1 MQSFEDDGGVNIQY
15 DRTAQ
20 PYTFHPKAV
29 SKVGE
34 DCQKLLIYSE
44 IANVQTIVVCDY

>member
-29 SKVGE
+29 FKVGE
-34 DCQKLLIYSE
+34 DYQKLLI
-44 IANVQTIVVCDY
+44 ANVRKKCGV